1 MFMAEQPRSRMF
13 HVGGRPM
20 RTWNCHVGCF
30 FECTYCNARRLAT
43 TRLKHSPR
51 YKDGFPPH
59 MVREEFGRRFKPG
72 DFVFVGYM
80 GDISFASRPI
90 IIDLCRII
98 QEQPQVDFLFCSKSP
113 VHYWSWNL
121 QWPDN
126 LYLGATIETNRDYKL
141 TQAPAPFYRYLAMS
155 ALSYPKKFLSIE
167 PICDFD
173 LDVMLSWILEIK
185 PDIIEVGADNY
196 HNNLPEPPWDKVK
209 QLLSSLR
216 ESIPTVI
223 EKVGLENLCNRK
235 SVTQKNNHQ
244 VANAMFYDPVIGG
257 WH

>member
-1 MFMAEQPRSRMF
+1 
-13 HVGGRPM
+13 
-20 RTWNCHVGCF
+20 
-30 FECTYCNARRLAT
+30 
-43 TRLKHSPR
+43 
-51 YKDGFPPH
+51 

-80 GDISFASRPI
+80 GDICFASRPI
-90 IIDLCRII
+90 IIDICRII
-98 QEQPQVDFLFCSKSP
+98 QEQSAVNFLFCSKNPSIYG
-113 VHYWSWNL
+113 HWNL
-121 QWPDN
+121 HWPEN
-126 LYLGATIETNRDYKL
+126 IYLGSTIETNRDYKL
-141 TQAPAPFYRYLAMS
+141 TRAPAPMYRYMAMR
-155 ALSYPKKFLSIE
+155 AIDYAKKFLSIE

-173 LDVMLSWILEIK
+173 LDLMLSWIVEIN

-196 HNNLPEPPWDKVK
+196 HKGLPEPPWDKVEK
-209 QLLSSLR
+209 LLTHLKANF
-216 ESIPTVI
+216 PTVV

>member
-1 MFMAEQPRSRMF
+1 
-13 HVGGRPM
+13 M

-51 YKDGFPPH
+51 YKDGFSPH

-80 GDISFASRPI
+80 GDICFASRPI
-90 IIDLCRII
+90 IIDICRII
-98 QEQPQVDFLFCSKSP
+98 QEQSAVNFLFCSKNPSIYG
-113 VHYWSWNL
+113 HWNL
-121 QWPDN
+121 HWPEN
-126 LYLGATIETNRDYKL
+126 IYLGSTIETNRDYKL
-141 TQAPAPFYRYLAMS
+141 TRAPAPMYRYMAMR
-155 ALSYPKKFLSIE
+155 AIDYAKKFLSIE

-173 LDVMLSWILEIK
+173 LDLMLSWIVEIN

-196 HNNLPEPPWDKVK
+196 HKGLPEPPWDKVEK
-209 QLLSSLR
+209 LLTHLKANF
-216 ESIPTVI
+216 PTVV